1 MNSRRPSLTG
11 RALLLGTQVVAVA
24 TLTTMVG
31 WPKYRPAPRPRV
43 WFVNGPAVPAPGA
56 VLQDAR
62 LLSAQDEAAARRQAR
77 LASAD
82 TSARA
87 AAAAAAS
94 ENTLLQSLQ
103 SASTSD
109 DAQQL
114 RALGA
119 LSNALVGRAIT
130 DTGQRVPYARLILR
144 NTLTGQIEGR
154 AVADQNGNFTF
165 TDVLGAGYVIEMVG
179 ADGSVVA
186 TSGVVAINNGDL
198 KQTTVRI
205 TGNSTMRA
213 IFGNVLPTTPTAQDT
228 LNPIVNTG
236 SANVTLPAET
246 SSPGR

>member
-1 MNSRRPSLTG
+1 
-11 RALLLGTQVVAVA
+11 
-24 TLTTMVG
+24 MVG

-62 LLSAQDEAAARRQAR
+62 LLSAQDETARRQAR
-77 LASAD
+77 LASTSA
-82 TSARA
+82 SARA

-94 ENTLLQSLQ
+94 SNAVLQSLQ

-119 LSNALVGRAIT
+119 FSNALVGRAIT

-144 NTLTGQIEGR
+144 NTLTGQIEAR
-154 AVADQNGNFTF
+154 VVADQNGNFTF
-165 TDVLGAGYVIEMVG
+165 TDVSGAGYVIEMVG
-179 ADGSVVA
+179 ADGSVMA

-205 TGNSTMRA
+205 AGNSTMRA

-228 LNPIVNTG
+228 VNPIVNTG

-246 SSPGR
+246 SSPGQ